1 MPRLMLALTTLATM
15 ALVGMAGTASAQA
28 SPTTWK
34 VWAGFA
40 ATETG
45 RPPADPQEILVL
57 SNDFQP
63 RPLEIHVGDTVEF
76 QNGGFHTVTLGR
88 DRLPPFDP
96 STGAPNPE
104 VAFPRG
110 GNTFDGT
117 GVVQSGI
124 LEGPATFPVTFT
136 QPGEYRVLCDIHE
149 QALPGVGMAM
159 TVNVKPAGAPLAMTP
174 EQANAAANAHFLGD
188 FATRAMP
195 EIAQGSRVEAAE
207 AAPGV
212 PLLGVTAGFGDG
224 HVEGVRFLPQSLVVK
239 AGDWV
244 KWTNPDPD
252 SPHTV
257 TLLPG
262 GGLPDPTAPPPA
274 DVNPFAPAGGDVYD
288 GTNFVSVPVVAN
300 PKFQPEGVGD
310 SGMIRFTSPGEYTF
324 FCLLHQGLGMKGT
337 ITVLS

>member
-1 MPRLMLALTTLATM
+1 MMLALMTLATL
-15 ALVGMAGTASAQA
+15 ALVGTVRMASAQA

-34 VWAGFA
+34 VWAGSA

-45 RPPADPQEILVL
+45 RPPTDPQEMLVF

-63 RPLEIHVGDTVEF
+63 RPLEIHAGDTVEF

-88 DRLPPFDP
+88 DRLPAFDP

-159 TVNVKPAGAPLAMTP
+159 TVTVKPAGAPLAMTP
-174 EQANAAANAHFLGD
+174 EQASAAANAHFPGD
-188 FATRAMP
+188 FASRAMP
-195 EIAQGSRVEAAE
+195 EIAQASRVDVAE
-207 AAPGV
+207 AEPGV
-212 PLLGVTAGFGDG
+212 PLFGVAAGFGDG
-224 HVEGVRFLPQSLVVK
+224 HVEGVRFLPQSLAVK
-239 AGDWV
+239 VGDWV
-244 KWTNPDPD
+244 KWTNPDPE

-262 GGLPDPTAPPPA
+262 GGLPDPNAPPPG
-274 DVNPFAPAGGDVYD
+274 DFNPFAPAGGDVYD
-288 GTNFVSVPVVAN
+288 GTTFVNVPVVAN
-300 PKFQPEGVGD
+300 AKFQAEGVGD
-310 SGMIRFTSPGEYTF
+310 SGMIRFTTPGEYTF
-324 FCLLHQGLGMKGT
+324 FCVFHQGLGMKGT